1 MQMQSYELTREKILQ
16 LRKELFIL
24 KGKKLTEIASRLLL
38 AREDNLGEG
47 DDPFHEISVEKQ
59 NIEERISQ
67 IETVLKNAKQIKKK
81 SKDTVE
87 LGSVVKVETE
97 GVCDLFQI
105 VSSIEAQPFE
115 RKVSNISPIGEALI
129 GKKVGDV
136 IVVKLKNLTKEYK
149 ILSIE

>member
-24 KGKKLTEIASRLLL
+24 KGKKLKEIAARLLL

>member
-136 IVVKLKNLTKEYK
+136 VVVKLKNLTKEYK

>member
-1 MQMQSYELTREKILQ
+1 MQSYELTREKILQ

>member
-67 IETVLKNAKQIKKK
+67 IETVLKNAKQIKKT
-81 SKDTVE
+81 SKDIVE
-87 LGSVVKVETE
+87 LGSIVKVESE

-115 RKVSNISPIGEALI
+115 RKVSNISPIGEALM
-129 GKKVGDV
+129 GKKVGEV
-136 IVVKLKNLTKEYK
+136 VVVKLKNLTKEYK